1 MVERM
6 LSHCR
11 EDFLALSRQH
21 HGRPLAF
28 LDGPAGSQVP
38 EAVIGAIAGYY
49 RTSNANSGGYFPT
62 SQESDRLL
70 TRAREVVATFLGAT
84 GGETISFGASMTT
97 LTFALSRALARDW
110 HEGDEIVVTALDHEG
125 NRGPWLRLEERGIVI
140 KEVALGADGRLDA
153 EDFRRQVN
161 ERTRLVAVGAASNAL
176 GTVNDLTLAR
186 RLSAEVGALLVV
198 DAVHYA
204 PHFLVDVSAIDC
216 DFLLCSAYKFYGPH
230 VGVLYSRPG
239 LLDRVDTDR
248 LCTQTQSAPQRIE
261 TGTPNFA
268 AIVGVTAAVE
278 YLASWGDGTDL
289 REQLASAMEKIGDH
303 ERRVALSCYE
313 RMQEIPGVTVWGPD
327 FSGQRAP
334 TIAVTVEGRRPE
346 EIASTLGAEGIQV
359 WDGDFYAI
367 RAIESLGL
375 AEAGGVLRTGVL
387 MYNTIEEI
395 DRLVDGV
402 SRIAAV

>member
-1 MVERM
+1 MVERT

-21 HGRPLAF
+21 RGRPLAF

-70 TRAREVVATFLGAT
+70 ARAREVVATFLGAT

-176 GTVNDLTLAR
+176 GTVNDLSLAR

-204 PHFLVDVSAIDC
+204 PHFLVDVSSIDC

-268 AIVGVTAAVE
+268 AIVGVAAAVE
-278 YLASWGDGTDL
+278 YLASWGEGTNL
-289 REQLASAMEKIGDH
+289 REKLASAMEKVGDH
-303 ERRVALSCYE
+303 ERRVALRCYE

-327 FSGQRAP
+327 FSGARAP

-346 EIASTLGAEGIQV
+346 EIASTLGADGIQV

>member
-1 MVERM
+1 
-6 LSHCR
+6 
-11 EDFLALSRQH
+11 
-21 HGRPLAF
+21 
-28 LDGPAGSQVP
+28 
-38 EAVIGAIAGYY
+38 
-49 RTSNANSGGYFPT
+49 
-62 SQESDRLL
+62 
-70 TRAREVVATFLGAT
+70 
-84 GGETISFGASMTT
+84 
-97 LTFALSRALARDW
+97 
-110 HEGDEIVVTALDHEG
+110 
-125 NRGPWLRLEERGIVI
+125 
-140 KEVALGADGRLDA
+140 
-153 EDFRRQVN
+153 
-161 ERTRLVAVGAASNAL
+161 
-176 GTVNDLTLAR
+176 
-186 RLSAEVGALLVV
+186 LSAEVGALLVV

-204 PHFLVDVSAIDC
+204 PHFLVDVSSIDC

-268 AIVGVTAAVE
+268 AIVGVAAAVE
-278 YLASWGDGTDL
+278 YLASWGEGTNL
-289 REQLASAMEKIGDH
+289 REKLASAMEKVGDH
-303 ERRVALSCYE
+303 ERRVALRCYE

-327 FSGQRAP
+327 FSGARAP

-346 EIASTLGAEGIQV
+346 EIASTLGADGIQV

>member
-1 MVERM
+1 MVERT

-21 HGRPLAF
+21 RGRPLAF

-70 TRAREVVATFLGAT
+70 ARAREVVATFLGAT

-176 GTVNDLTLAR
+176 GTVNDLSLAR

-204 PHFLVDVSAIDC
+204 PHFLVDVSSIDC

-230 VGVLYSRPG
+230 VGVLYSRPS

-268 AIVGVTAAVE
+268 AIVGVAAAVE
-278 YLASWGDGTDL
+278 YLASWGEGTNL
-289 REQLASAMEKIGDH
+289 REKLASAMEKVGDH
-303 ERRVALSCYE
+303 ERRVALRCYE

-327 FSGQRAP
+327 FSGARAP

-346 EIASTLGAEGIQV
+346 EIASTLGADGIQV